1 MGSFVNPTNTA
12 FSKCF
17 NSEIYVD
24 KSELIAFT
32 NKKIN
37 SLQQYIC
44 STRPR
49 RFGKTMAVDM
59 LAAYYSK
66 GCDSRELFEKLK
78 ISPDPD
84 FEKHLNKY
92 DVIKFDMQNF
102 CNNAGSSDEV
112 LNYLQSVL
120 LEELDREFPDC
131 NVNECPK
138 VSIALREINR
148 MTGKQFIILIDEW
161 DAVFRLY
168 PQNTELQTQYIDFLR
183 SLIKGMEPDE
193 FVALAYIT
201 GILPVKKYNTESALN
216 NFIEYTMLLPGP
228 MAEFVAF
235 TENEVAE
242 LCSQYDVDFGLMQK
256 WYNGYYF
263 KRVGH
268 VYNPNSIINCIQMG
282 EFSNYWTQTSA
293 YESLKF
299 YVDINMDGL
308 KDDII
313 AMLAGVKIKINP
325 RTFEN
330 DLISFKNKNDI
341 MTLLV
346 HLGYLA
352 FDFDTKEAYI
362 PNHEIRSVFEDVVT
376 ESNWDGVAT
385 ALAQSQKLMDA
396 TLRKDAD
403 TVAKM
408 IRSVHIQNT
417 SLLAYNDENS
427 LSCVIAIAYYCAQ
440 NEYVLKREVPLGEGF
455 ADVVFIPKKDVD
467 KPALVV
473 ELKYDKSADKA
484 LDQIY
489 DKQYA
494 DELADYTGKAL
505 LVGINYNS
513 KTKEHSCVID
523 EIVK

>member
-24 KSELIAFT
+24 KSELITFT

-66 GCDSRELFEKLK
+66 GCDSRKLFEKLK
-78 ISPDPD
+78 ISSDSD

-102 CNNAGSSDEV
+102 CNNAGCPDEV

-120 LEELDREFPDC
+120 LEELDREFPEC
-131 NVNECPK
+131 NVKEYPK

-148 MTGKQFIILIDEW
+148 ITGKQFIILIDEW
-161 DAVFRLY
+161 DAIFRLY

-183 SLIKGMEPDE
+183 SLFKGMEPDE

-235 TENEVAE
+235 TENEVAD

-268 VYNPNSIINCIQMG
+268 VYNPNSIINCIQM
-282 EFSNYWTQTSA
+282 
-293 YESLKF
+293 
-299 YVDINMDGL
+299 
-308 KDDII
+308 
-313 AMLAGVKIKINP
+313 
-325 RTFEN
+325 
-330 DLISFKNKNDI
+330 
-341 MTLLV
+341 
-346 HLGYLA
+346 
-352 FDFDTKEAYI
+352 
-362 PNHEIRSVFEDVVT
+362 
-376 ESNWDGVAT
+376 
-385 ALAQSQKLMDA
+385 
-396 TLRKDAD
+396 
-403 TVAKM
+403 
-408 IRSVHIQNT
+408 
-417 SLLAYNDENS
+417 
-427 LSCVIAIAYYCAQ
+427 
-440 NEYVLKREVPLGEGF
+440 
-455 ADVVFIPKKDVD
+455 
-467 KPALVV
+467 
-473 ELKYDKSADKA
+473 
-484 LDQIY
+484 
-489 DKQYA
+489 
-494 DELADYTGKAL
+494 
-505 LVGINYNS
+505 
-513 KTKEHSCVID
+513 
-523 EIVK
+523 

>member
-78 ISPDPD
+78 ISSASD

-102 CNNAGSSDEV
+102 CNNAGSSDEI
-112 LNYLQSVL
+112 LNYLQMVL
-120 LEELDREFPDC
+120 LEELDREFPEC
-131 NVNECPK
+131 NVKEYPK

-148 MTGKQFIILIDEW
+148 ITGKQFIILIDEW
-161 DAVFRLY
+161 DAIFRLY

-183 SLIKGMEPDE
+183 SLFKGMEPDE

-235 TENEVAE
+235 TENEVAD

-299 YVDINMDGL
+299 YIDINMDGL

-376 ESNWDGVAT
+376 EAHWDGVAT
-385 ALAQSQKLMDA
+385 ALAQSQKLMEE
-396 TLRKDAD
+396 
-403 TVAKM
+403 
-408 IRSVHIQNT
+408 IR
-417 SLLAYNDENS
+417 
-427 LSCVIAIAYYCAQ
+427 
-440 NEYVLKREVPLGEGF
+440 R
-455 ADVVFIPKKDVD
+455 
-467 KPALVV
+467 
-473 ELKYDKSADKA
+473 
-484 LDQIY
+484 
-489 DKQYA
+489 
-494 DELADYTGKAL
+494 
-505 LVGINYNS
+505 
-513 KTKEHSCVID
+513 
-523 EIVK
+523 

>member
-24 KSELIAFT
+24 KSQLIAFT

-66 GCDSRELFEKLK
+66 GCDSRKLFEKLK
-78 ISPDPD
+78 ISSDSD

-102 CNNAGSSDEV
+102 CNNAGCPDEV

-120 LEELDREFPDC
+120 LEELDREFPEC
-131 NVNECPK
+131 NVKEYPK

-148 MTGKQFIILIDEW
+148 ITGKQFIILIDEW
-161 DAVFRLY
+161 DAIFRLY

-183 SLIKGMEPDE
+183 SLFKGMEPDE

-216 NFIEYTMLLPGP
+216 NFIEYTMINPNP
-228 MAEFVAF
+228 ISDIMAF
-235 TENEVAE
+235 TEKEVMA
-242 LCSQYDVDFGLMQK
+242 LCETYDMDFEQMEK
-256 WYNGYYF
+256 WYDGYMF
-263 KRVGH
+263 SKDEH
-268 VYNPNSIINCIQMG
+268 VYNPNSIIQAITRRR
-282 EFSNYWTQTSA
+282 FDNYWTQTST
-293 YESLKF
+293 YESLRF
-299 YVDINMDGL
+299 YIDINMDGL

-313 AMLAGVKIKINP
+313 AMLAGVKVHVD
-325 RTFEN
+325 TLSFQN
-330 DLISFKNKNDI
+330 DMVSFANKNDI
-341 MTLLV
+341 LTLLI

-352 FDFDTKEAYI
+352 YEFDTKEVFI
-362 PNHEIRSVFEDVVT
+362 PNLEIRTVFETTVRN
-376 ESNWDGVAT
+376 SHWDGVAT
-385 ALAQSQKLMDA
+385 ALAQSQKLMEA
-396 TLRKDAD
+396 TLRKDAN
-403 TVAKM
+403 TVAKL

-455 ADVVFIPKKDVD
+455 ADVVFIPKKNVD

-489 DKQYA
+489 EKQYA
-494 DELADYTGKAL
+494 DELADYTGRAL

-513 KTKEHSCVID
+513 KTKEHSCVIE

>member
-78 ISPDPD
+78 ISSDSD

-102 CNNAGSSDEV
+102 CNNAGSPDEV

-120 LEELDREFPDC
+120 LEELDREFPEC
-131 NVNECPK
+131 NVQECPK

-148 MTGKQFIILIDEW
+148 ITGKQFIILIDEW
-161 DAVFRLY
+161 DAIFRLY
-168 PQNTELQTQYIDFLR
+168 PQSTELQTQYIDFLR
-183 SLIKGMEPDE
+183 SLFKGMEPDE

-235 TENEVAE
+235 TENEVAD

-299 YVDINMDGL
+299 YIDINMDGL

-313 AMLAGVKIKINP
+313 AMLAGVKVHVD
-325 RTFEN
+325 TLSFQN
-330 DLISFKNKNDI
+330 DMVSFANKNDI
-341 MTLLV
+341 LTLLI

-352 FDFDTKEAYI
+352 YEFDTKEVFI
-362 PNHEIRSVFEDVVT
+362 PNLEIRTVFETTVRN
-376 ESNWDGVAT
+376 SHWDGVAT

-403 TVAKM
+403 TVAKL

-489 DKQYA
+489 EKQYA

-513 KTKEHSCVID
+513 KTKEHSCVIE

>member
-78 ISPDPD
+78 ISSDSD

-102 CNNAGSSDEV
+102 CNNAGSSDEI
-112 LNYLQSVL
+112 LNYLQMVL
-120 LEELDREFPDC
+120 LEELDREFPEC
-131 NVNECPK
+131 NVKEYPK

-148 MTGKQFIILIDEW
+148 ITGKQFIILIDEW
-161 DAVFRLY
+161 DAIFRLY

-183 SLIKGMEPDE
+183 SLFKGMEPDE

-235 TENEVAE
+235 TENEVAD

-299 YVDINMDGL
+299 YIDINMDGL

-376 ESNWDGVAT
+376 EAHWDGVAT
-385 ALAQSQKLMDA
+385 ALAQSQKLMEE
-396 TLRKDAD
+396 
-403 TVAKM
+403 
-408 IRSVHIQNT
+408 IR
-417 SLLAYNDENS
+417 
-427 LSCVIAIAYYCAQ
+427 
-440 NEYVLKREVPLGEGF
+440 R
-455 ADVVFIPKKDVD
+455 
-467 KPALVV
+467 
-473 ELKYDKSADKA
+473 
-484 LDQIY
+484 
-489 DKQYA
+489 
-494 DELADYTGKAL
+494 
-505 LVGINYNS
+505 
-513 KTKEHSCVID
+513 
-523 EIVK
+523 

>member
-1 MGSFVNPTNTA
+1 
-12 FSKCF
+12 
-17 NSEIYVD
+17 
-24 KSELIAFT
+24 
-32 NKKIN
+32 
-37 SLQQYIC
+37 
-44 STRPR
+44 
-49 RFGKTMAVDM
+49 
-59 LAAYYSK
+59 
-66 GCDSRELFEKLK
+66 
-78 ISPDPD
+78 
-84 FEKHLNKY
+84 
-92 DVIKFDMQNF
+92 
-102 CNNAGSSDEV
+102 
-112 LNYLQSVL
+112 
-120 LEELDREFPDC
+120 
-131 NVNECPK
+131 
-138 VSIALREINR
+138 
-148 MTGKQFIILIDEW
+148 
-161 DAVFRLY
+161 
-168 PQNTELQTQYIDFLR
+168 
-183 SLIKGMEPDE
+183 
-193 FVALAYIT
+193 
-201 GILPVKKYNTESALN
+201 
-216 NFIEYTMLLPGP
+216 
-228 MAEFVAF
+228 
-235 TENEVAE
+235 
-242 LCSQYDVDFGLMQK
+242 
-256 WYNGYYF
+256 
-263 KRVGH
+263 
-268 VYNPNSIINCIQMG
+268 
-282 EFSNYWTQTSA
+282 
-293 YESLKF
+293 
-299 YVDINMDGL
+299 
-308 KDDII
+308 
-313 AMLAGVKIKINP
+313 MLAGVKIKINP

-376 ESNWDGVAT
+376 EAHWDGVAT

-403 TVAKM
+403 TVAKL

-513 KTKEHSCVID
+513 KTKEHSCVIE
-523 EIVK
+523 EIAK

>member
-78 ISPDPD
+78 ISSASD

-102 CNNAGSSDEV
+102 CNNAGCPDKI

-120 LEELDREFPDC
+120 LEELDREFSEC
-131 NVNECPK
+131 NVKEYPK

-148 MTGKQFIILIDEW
+148 ITGKQFIILIDEW
-161 DAVFRLY
+161 DAIFRLY

-183 SLIKGMEPDE
+183 SLFKGMEPDE

-235 TENEVAE
+235 TENEVAD

-299 YVDINMDGL
+299 YIDINMDGL

-376 ESNWDGVAT
+376 EAHWDGVAT
-385 ALAQSQKLMDA
+385 ALAQSQKLMEA
-396 TLRKDAD
+396 TLRKDAN
-403 TVAKM
+403 TVAKL

-455 ADVVFIPKKDVD
+455 ADVVFIPKKDID

-489 DKQYA
+489 EKQYA

-513 KTKEHSCVID
+513 KTKEHSCVIE

>member
-24 KSELIAFT
+24 KSELITFT

-78 ISPDPD
+78 ISSDSD

-102 CNNAGSSDEV
+102 CNNAGSSDEI
-112 LNYLQSVL
+112 LNYLQMVL
-120 LEELDREFPDC
+120 LEELDREFPEC
-131 NVNECPK
+131 NVKEYPK

-148 MTGKQFIILIDEW
+148 ITGKQFIILIDEW
-161 DAVFRLY
+161 DAIFRLY
-168 PQNTELQTQYIDFLR
+168 PQSTELQTQYIDFLR
-183 SLIKGMEPDE
+183 SLFKGMEPDE

-235 TENEVAE
+235 TENEVAD

-299 YVDINMDGL
+299 YIDINMDGL

-376 ESNWDGVAT
+376 EAHWDGVAT

-396 TLRKDAD
+396 TLRKDAN
-403 TVAKM
+403 TVAKL

-455 ADVVFIPKKDVD
+455 ADVVFIPKKNVD

-484 LDQIY
+484 LNQIY
-489 DKQYA
+489 EKQYA
-494 DELADYTGKAL
+494 DELADYTGSAL

-513 KTKEHSCVID
+513 KMKEHSCVIE

>member
-24 KSELIAFT
+24 KSQLIAFT

-66 GCDSRELFEKLK
+66 GCDSRKLFEKLK
-78 ISPDPD
+78 ISSDSD

-102 CNNAGSSDEV
+102 CNNAGCPDEV

-120 LEELDREFPDC
+120 LEELDREFPEC
-131 NVNECPK
+131 NVKEYPK

-148 MTGKQFIILIDEW
+148 ITGKQFIILIDEW
-161 DAVFRLY
+161 DAIFRLY

-183 SLIKGMEPDE
+183 SLFKGMEPDE

-216 NFIEYTMLLPGP
+216 NFIEYTMINPNP
-228 MAEFVAF
+228 ISDIMAF
-235 TENEVAE
+235 TEKEVMA
-242 LCSQYDVDFGLMQK
+242 LCKTYDMDFEQMEK
-256 WYNGYYF
+256 WYDGYMF
-263 KRVGH
+263 SKDEH
-268 VYNPNSIINCIQMG
+268 VYNPNSIIQAITRRR
-282 EFSNYWTQTSA
+282 FDNYWTQTST
-293 YESLKF
+293 YESLRF
-299 YVDINMDGL
+299 YIDINMDGL

-313 AMLAGVKIKINP
+313 AMLAGVKVHVD
-325 RTFEN
+325 TLSFQN
-330 DLISFKNKNDI
+330 DMVSFANKNDI
-341 MTLLV
+341 LTLLI

-352 FDFDTKEAYI
+352 YEFDTKEVFI
-362 PNHEIRSVFEDVVT
+362 PNLEIRTVFETTVRN
-376 ESNWDGVAT
+376 SHWDGVAT

-403 TVAKM
+403 TVAKL
-408 IRSVHIQNT
+408 IRNVHIQNT

-455 ADVVFIPKKDVD
+455 ADVVFIPKKNID

-489 DKQYA
+489 EKQYA

-513 KTKEHSCVID
+513 KTKEHSCVIE

>member
-1 MGSFVNPTNTA
+1 
-12 FSKCF
+12 
-17 NSEIYVD
+17 
-24 KSELIAFT
+24 
-32 NKKIN
+32 
-37 SLQQYIC
+37 
-44 STRPR
+44 
-49 RFGKTMAVDM
+49 
-59 LAAYYSK
+59 
-66 GCDSRELFEKLK
+66 
-78 ISPDPD
+78 
-84 FEKHLNKY
+84 
-92 DVIKFDMQNF
+92 MQNF
-102 CNNAGSSDEV
+102 CNNAGCPDKI

-120 LEELDREFPDC
+120 LEELDREFPEC
-131 NVNECPK
+131 NVKECPK

-183 SLIKGMEPDE
+183 SLFKGMEPDE

-235 TENEVAE
+235 TEEEVAD

-299 YVDINMDGL
+299 YIDINMDGL

-376 ESNWDGVAT
+376 EAHWDCSHT
-385 ALAQSQKLMDA
+385 K
-396 TLRKDAD
+396 
-403 TVAKM
+403 
-408 IRSVHIQNT
+408 HI
-417 SLLAYNDENS
+417 A
-427 LSCVIAIAYYCAQ
+427 SCI
-440 NEYVLKREVPLGEGF
+440 
-455 ADVVFIPKKDVD
+455 
-467 KPALVV
+467 
-473 ELKYDKSADKA
+473 
-484 LDQIY
+484 
-489 DKQYA
+489 
-494 DELADYTGKAL
+494 
-505 LVGINYNS
+505 
-513 KTKEHSCVID
+513 
-523 EIVK
+523 

>member
-78 ISPDPD
+78 ISSASD

-102 CNNAGSSDEV
+102 CNNAGCPDKI

-120 LEELDREFPDC
+120 LEELDREFSEC
-131 NVNECPK
+131 NVKEYPK

-148 MTGKQFIILIDEW
+148 ITGKQFIILIDEW
-161 DAVFRLY
+161 DAIFRLY

-183 SLIKGMEPDE
+183 SLFKGMEPDE

-235 TENEVAE
+235 TENEVAD
-242 LCSQYDVDFGLMQK
+242 LCSQYGVDFGLMQK

-299 YVDINMDGL
+299 YIDINMDGL

-376 ESNWDGVAT
+376 EAHWDGVAT
-385 ALAQSQKLMDA
+385 ALAQSQKLMEA
-396 TLRKDAD
+396 TLRKDAN
-403 TVAKM
+403 TVAKL

-455 ADVVFIPKKDVD
+455 ADVVFIPKKNVD

-489 DKQYA
+489 EKQYA

-513 KTKEHSCVID
+513 KTKEHSCVIE

>member
-24 KSELIAFT
+24 KSELIVFT

-78 ISPDPD
+78 ISSDPD

-102 CNNAGSSDEV
+102 CNNAGSSDEI
-112 LNYLQSVL
+112 LNYLQMVL
-120 LEELDREFPDC
+120 LEELDREFPEC
-131 NVNECPK
+131 NVKEYPK

-148 MTGKQFIILIDEW
+148 ITGKQFIILIDEW
-161 DAVFRLY
+161 DAIFRLY

-183 SLIKGMEPDE
+183 SLFKGMEPDE

-216 NFIEYTMLLPGP
+216 NFIEYTMINPNP
-228 MAEFVAF
+228 ISDIMAF
-235 TENEVAE
+235 TEKEVMA
-242 LCSQYDVDFGLMQK
+242 LCETYDMDFEQMEK
-256 WYNGYYF
+256 WYDGYMF
-263 KRVGH
+263 SKDEH
-268 VYNPNSIINCIQMG
+268 VYNPNSIIQAITRRR
-282 EFSNYWTQTSA
+282 FDNYWTQTST
-293 YESLKF
+293 YESLRF
-299 YVDINMDGL
+299 YIDINMDGL

-313 AMLAGVKIKINP
+313 AMLAGVKVHVD
-325 RTFEN
+325 TLSFQN
-330 DLISFKNKNDI
+330 DMVSFANKNDI
-341 MTLLV
+341 LTLLI

-352 FDFDTKEAYI
+352 YEFDTKEVFI
-362 PNHEIRSVFEDVVT
+362 PNLEIRTVFETTVRN
-376 ESNWDGVAT
+376 SHWDGVAT

-396 TLRKDAD
+396 TLRKDAN
-403 TVAKM
+403 TIAKL

-455 ADVVFIPKKDVD
+455 ADVVFIPKKNVD

-484 LDQIY
+484 LNQIY
-489 DKQYA
+489 EKQYA

-513 KTKEHSCVID
+513 KMKEHSCVIE

>member
-24 KSELIAFT
+24 KSELITFT

-78 ISPDPD
+78 ISSDSD

-102 CNNAGSSDEV
+102 CNNAGSSDEI
-112 LNYLQSVL
+112 LNYLQMVL
-120 LEELDREFPDC
+120 LEELDREFPEC
-131 NVNECPK
+131 NVKEYPK

-148 MTGKQFIILIDEW
+148 ITGKQFIILIDEW
-161 DAVFRLY
+161 DAIFRLY
-168 PQNTELQTQYIDFLR
+168 PQSTELQTQYIDFLR
-183 SLIKGMEPDE
+183 SLFKGMEPDE

-235 TENEVAE
+235 TENEVAD

-299 YVDINMDGL
+299 YIDINMDGL

-352 FDFDTKEAYI
+352 FNFDTKEAYI

-376 ESNWDGVAT
+376 EAHWDGVAT

-396 TLRKDAD
+396 TLRKDAN
-403 TVAKM
+403 TIAKL

-455 ADVVFIPKKDVD
+455 ADVVFIPKKNVD

-484 LDQIY
+484 LNQIY
-489 DKQYA
+489 EKQYA
-494 DELADYTGKAL
+494 DELADYTGSAL

-513 KTKEHSCVID
+513 KMKEHSCVIE

>member
-24 KSELIAFT
+24 KSQLIAFT

-66 GCDSRELFEKLK
+66 GCDSRKLFEKLK
-78 ISPDPD
+78 ISSDSD

-102 CNNAGSSDEV
+102 CNNAGCPDEV

-120 LEELDREFPDC
+120 LEELDREFPEC
-131 NVNECPK
+131 NVKEYPK

-148 MTGKQFIILIDEW
+148 ITGKQFIILIDEW
-161 DAVFRLY
+161 DAIFRLY

-183 SLIKGMEPDE
+183 SLFKGMEPDE

-216 NFIEYTMLLPGP
+216 NFIEYTMINPHP
-228 MAEFVAF
+228 ISDIMAF
-235 TENEVAE
+235 TEKEVMA
-242 LCSQYDVDFGLMQK
+242 LCETYDMDFEQMEK
-256 WYNGYYF
+256 WYDGYMF
-263 KRVGH
+263 SKDEH
-268 VYNPNSIINCIQMG
+268 VYNPNSIIQAITRRR
-282 EFSNYWTQTSA
+282 FDNYWTQTST
-293 YESLKF
+293 YESLRF
-299 YVDINMDGL
+299 YIDINMDGL

-313 AMLAGVKIKINP
+313 AMLAGVKVHVD
-325 RTFEN
+325 TLSFQN
-330 DLISFKNKNDI
+330 DMVSFANKNDI
-341 MTLLV
+341 LTLLI

-352 FDFDTKEAYI
+352 YEFDTKEVFI
-362 PNHEIRSVFEDVVT
+362 PNLEIRTVFETTVRN
-376 ESNWDGVAT
+376 SHWDGVAT

-403 TVAKM
+403 TVAKL
-408 IRSVHIQNT
+408 IRNVHIQNT

-455 ADVVFIPKKDVD
+455 ADVVFIPKKNID

-489 DKQYA
+489 EKQYA

-513 KTKEHSCVID
+513 KTKEHSCVIE